1 MAASADK
8 HDHGHD
14 HGAVRFA
21 LLVAAVFVVTI
32 VLGLLVLGPME
43 PGGSR
48 TVLRLERPG
57 VPMQPQLPDPSKLI
71 PQVV

>member
-1 MAASADK
+1 MAAAHKHESSAL
-8 HDHGHD
+8 G
-14 HGAVRFA
+14 FA
-21 LLVAAVFVVTI
+21 LLVGLVFVATVL
-32 VLGLLVLGPME
+32 LGLLILGPMD

>member
-1 MAASADK
+1 MAASADNR
-8 HDHGHD
+8 DHGHD
-14 HGAVRFA
+14 RATLRFA
-21 LLVAAVFVVTI
+21 LLVAAVFIVTV
-32 VLGLLVLGPME
+32 VLGLLVLGPMD

-57 VPMQPQLPDPSKLI
+57 VPMQPQLPEPSKLI